1 MAARWSEERF
11 DLLQPDSPGV
21 HHILHFVTTEQVKD
35 IAAKELELQLLGAS
49 SGTRSAAASN
59 IMKSA
64 TAMDRQ
70 Y

>member
-1 MAARWSEERF
+1 VAARWSEERF

-21 HHILHFVTTEQVKD
+21 HHTLHFVTTEQVKD
-35 IAAKELELQLLGAS
+35 IAAKELELLGAS
-49 SGTRSAAASN
+49 SGTRSAAALN